1 MKKAA
6 LYVRVSTS
14 HQIDKDSLPF
24 QRQELSNYAKY
35 ALGID
40 DFEIFEDAGYSAKN
54 TDRPKYRRDI
64 VTGKQIGRAHV

>member
-1 MKKAA
+1 MKAA
-6 LYVRVSTS
+6 LYVRVSTY

-35 ALGID
+35 VLGID

-54 TDRPKYRRDI
+54 TDRPRYQDMMSRIRNK
-64 VTGKQIGRAHV
+64 